1 MAGGG
6 EVQDMLANAGS
17 WFERQRREHLAVLV
31 GYLPVGASR
40 PVTCRA
46 TPTIGRWEGIDST
59 GQMVRIE
66 TRDFIVGFADY
77 AADPVRGD
85 RIVVEEAGIER
96 TYEVVIPA
104 GSQQAWRWV
113 DRNQGVR
120 RIHTLEIEKVTN
132 GRL

>member
-1 MAGGG
+1 M
-6 EVQDMLANAGS
+6 QDMLAKAGG
-17 WFERQRREHLAVLV
+17 WFEQQRREHLAVFV
-31 GYLPVGASR
+31 GYLPAGASH
-40 PVTCRA
+40 PVRCRA
-46 TPTIGRWEGIDST
+46 TPTVGRWEGIDAT
-59 GQMVRIE
+59 GQVIRIE
-66 TRDFIVGFADY
+66 TRDFIIGFQDY

-85 RIVVEEAGIER
+85 RIVVDEAGTER

-104 GSQQAWRWV
+104 GSKQAWKWV

>member
-1 MAGGG
+1 M
-6 EVQDMLANAGS
+6 QDMLAKASAWFEQQRTQHLAAMVAYYRAGS
-17 WFERQRREHLAVLV
+17 SH
-31 GYLPVGASR
+31 PVN
-40 PVTCRA
+40 CRA
-46 TPTIGRWEGIDST
+46 TLMVGRWDAINAT

-66 TRDFIVGFADY
+66 TRDFIIGFADY

-120 RIHTLEIEKVTN
+120 RIHTLEIEKVKN

>member
-1 MAGGG
+1 M
-6 EVQDMLANAGS
+6 QDMLANAGS

-31 GYLPVGASR
+31 GYLPVGASH

-46 TPTIGRWEGIDST
+46 TPTIGRWEGIDAA

-66 TRDFIVGFADY
+66 TRDFVIGHADY

-120 RIHTLEIEKVTN
+120 RIHTLEIEKVKN

>member
-1 MAGGG
+1 M
-6 EVQDMLANAGS
+6 QDMLANAGS
-17 WFERQRREHLAVLV
+17 WFERQRREPLAVLV

-66 TRDFIVGFADY
+66 TRDFIIGFADY